1 MSDTMYQI
9 GVAKVDITP
18 DFPVRLSGYGGRRT
32 ESDGVAQR
40 IWAKALAIHT
50 ETEGAAVL
58 LTVENCGVPDAMTE
72 RVAARLKE
80 KAGILRER
88 FVVCSTH
95 SHTAPCLSGVLPT
108 LFGQPIPD
116 AHQVNIDRYTQGLT
130 NKMEQVALA
139 ALADLRPGTLA
150 WGEGRV
156 EFANN
161 RRTQGGPIDHALPV
175 LRATGADGE
184 LRAILASYACHCT
197 TLGGDFNHVCGDW
210 AGYAQD
216 YIEADYPG
224 AIAMVAIGCGGDAN
238 PAPRTGLNFARQHGH
253 EIAAEVNR
261 LLGTDLTSIQS
272 KLSGRVKRVNLP
284 FDKLPTRVEWE
295 ERVKGG
301 GAIGYHAQMQLNRL
315 NRGESLQT
323 HLSYP
328 LQTWNFED
336 DLAIVFLPGEV
347 VVDYSIR
354 LKHEF
359 DATRLWVNAY
369 CNDVPCYIPSRRILA
384 EGGYEGEGAMIYYD
398 RPTRFAPAVEE
409 LIVNTVHELL
419 PESFLAG

>member
-1 MSDTMYQI
+1 MSDTTYQI

-40 IWAKALAIHT
+40 IWAKALAIRT

-72 RVAARLKE
+72 RVAAQLKE
-80 KAGILRER
+80 KAGILREQ

-116 AHQVNIDRYTQGLT
+116 AHQVNIGRYTQELT
-130 NKMEQVALA
+130 NKMERVALA

-161 RRTQGGPIDHALPV
+161 RRTQGGPVDHALPV
-175 LRATGADGE
+175 LRATGTDGE

-224 AIAMVAIGCGGDAN
+224 VIAMVAIGCGGDAN

-272 KLSGRVKRVNLP
+272 KLNGRVKRIDLP
-284 FDKLPTRVEWE
+284 FDKLPTREEWE

-354 LKHEF
+354 LKREF

-384 EGGYEGEGAMIYYD
+384 EGGYEGEGAMTYYD

-409 LIVNTVHELL
+409 LIVSTVHELL
-419 PESFLAG
+419 PTSFLAG